1 MSEPILAHDL
11 VEAEGGREPESA
23 GADSAPAVRWTYF
36 LHGIFGAGRNWRS
49 VARRWVDGGPG
60 RGGVLVDL
68 RLHGDSTGFRPPHT
82 IQACA
87 DDVTRLARS
96 ASRVPS
102 TVLGHSF
109 GGKVALAYAAR
120 AERLRRVWVIDS
132 TPAAR
137 QAPEGSAVRMLATL
151 RAESGPFGSREEAE
165 RAIEGHG
172 FPASVARWMV
182 TNLERTGE
190 GWRWRLDLDGMEALL
205 TDFFETDLWPV
216 VEEPPP
222 GLDLHFVKATRSPVL
237 PESVCARIEAA
248 GAATGRV
255 HLHRVEGG
263 HWLNVDAPD
272 AILEMME
279 AAERGDTFGHGS

>member
-1 MSEPILAHDL
+1 
-11 VEAEGGREPESA
+11 
-23 GADSAPAVRWTYF
+23 
-36 LHGIFGAGRNWRS
+36 
-49 VARRWVDGGPG
+49 
-60 RGGVLVDL
+60 
-68 RLHGDSTGFRPPHT
+68 
-82 IQACA
+82 
-87 DDVTRLARS
+87 
-96 ASRVPS
+96 
-102 TVLGHSF
+102 VLGHSF

-137 QAPEGSAVRMLATL
+137 QAPEGNAVRMLAAL
-151 RAESGPFGSREEAE
+151 RAESGPFDSREEAE
-165 RAIEGHG
+165 RAIQGPG
-172 FPASVARWMV
+172 FPASVARWMA
-182 TNLERTGE
+182 TNLERTEE

-216 VEEPPP
+216 VETPPQ

-237 PESVCARIEAA
+237 PEEACARIEAA

-272 AILEMME
+272 AILELME
-279 AAERGDTFGHGS
+279 SAERGDTDGHGS